1 MEGLV
6 SAVAERGYQDVGIGE
21 IVRRAGVSRRTFY
34 EHFSSKE
41 ECFLASYEVAAREL
55 RRRMED
61 AVDPTAD
68 WHSLV
73 GSVLHAYLSALT
85 EDPVAGRA
93 FLVEIEAVGRR
104 ARKRRRESLHGFAD
118 FLKRTHCRVR
128 GVDPERSTVPH
139 RVYLGLAHAVS
150 ELAREQLD
158 TAPDEPL
165 TKIKDDV
172 LLLFTT
178 ATQAA
183 VTRTATPVAS

>member
-6 SAVAERGYQDVGIGE
+6 GAVAEHGYQSVGIGE

-41 ECFLASYEVAAREL
+41 ACFLASYEVGAREL

-61 AVDPTAD
+61 AVDPAAD
-68 WHSLV
+68 WDSLV

-93 FLVEIEAVGRR
+93 FLVEIEAVGRL
-104 ARKRRRESLHGFAD
+104 ARRRRRESLHGFAD
-118 FLKRTHCRVR
+118 FLNRTHARLR
-128 GVDPERSTVPH
+128 GEDPERSAVPH

-165 TKIKDDV
+165 TKLKDDV

-183 VTRTATPVAS
+183 ASRTTTRLAG